1 MEKKLFLNVMQEAL
15 GHPVEEAMVPAVHL
29 AEPIPEEKQEMVP
42 VHIMDS
48 DMADTFY
55 LIGVKDLIDFVKK
68 FKENEYC
75 YKVGGI
81 FGSDAKTVNEGKRM
95 WVEAFNDKAKP
106 GKKSKAAYYVDATD
120 PVDSINEVL
129 SKLRIEYPDLIIGF

>member
-29 AEPIPEEKQEMVP
+29 AEPLPEEKQEMVP

-48 DMADTFY
+48 DMEDSY
-55 LIGVKDLIDFVKK
+55 YNVGHLDLIDFIKK
-68 FKENEYC
+68 FKNNEYG

-81 FGSDAKTVNEGKRM
+81 FGSDAKSINEGKLM
-95 WVEAFNDKAKP
+95 WVEAFKKIAKP
-106 GKKSKAAYYVDATD
+106 GKKNKNCLFVDETN
-120 PVDSINEVL
+120 PTESIDEAINQ
-129 SKLRIEYPDLIIGF
+129 LRITYPDLIVGF

>member
-48 DMADTFY
+48 DMVDSFY
-55 LIGVKDLIDFVKK
+55 TIGNKDLIDFVKK
-68 FKENEYC
+68 FQGGEYS

-81 FGSDAKTVNEGKRM
+81 FGSDAKTMNEGKLM
-95 WVEAFNDKAKP
+95 WVEAFNAKAKP
-106 GKKSKAAYYVDATD
+106 GKKTKSAYYIDMTD
-120 PVDSINEVL
+120 PKSTIDEVADKLHVD
-129 SKLRIEYPDLIIGF
+129 YPDLVIGF